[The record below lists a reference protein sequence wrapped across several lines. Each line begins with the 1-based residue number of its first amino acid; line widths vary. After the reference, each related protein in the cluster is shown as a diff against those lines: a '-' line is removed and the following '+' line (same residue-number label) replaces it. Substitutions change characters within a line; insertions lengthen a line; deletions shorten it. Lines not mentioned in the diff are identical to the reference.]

1 MPEEVTRVSAVPP
14 FASVTEALEA
24 LKSAMSYLA
33 AADAA
38 GLPTPVQAQC
48 LQGFEQAESIGTA
61 ARARFLSAFTRA
73 RGYCE
78 DADYSPVMWLVNH
91 TRITRG
97 CAAGHVGWSRRA
109 DAHRLV
115 TAVLAAGEVSAS
127 WARVICGWTGKL
139 PEGCREEADR
149 ILLAAVR
156 SGLDLRD
163 ITALAAEMDKKS
175 RPQPDPDDDPGQVL
189 EDRSVRLETTIGG
202 AGVLAGELTPECA
215 AVVRTVLEA
224 LSAPAGADD
233 TRSHEQRYHD
243 ALAEAMRRLVAGG
256 LVPDRAGQPARVW
269 AHISLADLIDLDA
282 DSALQREWIAR
293 VRAQW
298 AAARAAASVGGGDGA
313 AWLEGAAAEG
323 FACDASITPVVTG
336 DINTA
341 ALEDLVRLCV
351 ELAGHGPGCGPGAE
365 EASTGQEDTGT
376 GQEDTGGRGEDTST
390 GQEDTSGGAEDTGGR
405 GAGGRG
411 AGGRGAGPVPPAEH
425 GREALEMAIIGK
437 AVDLLSG
444 PGGLASFLRRREFG
458 ARFGGPSLPLDVGY
472 SEDVPA
478 GIRNAVRLRDQ
489 HCRFPGGCYQ
499 PAAACH
505 VHHLTPKA
513 RGGKTSVKDCILLCP
528 YHHLIVIHQQG
539 WTLVLNPD
547 GTTTAWNP
555 GKTKVLHS
563 HGPPARAG

>member
-1 MPEEVTRVSAVPP
+1 MSVVPP

-38 GLPTPVQAQC
+38 QLPTPVQAQC
-48 LQGFEQAESIGTA
+48 LQGFEQVESIGTA
-61 ARARFLSAFTRA
+61 ARASFLAAFTRA

-78 DADYSPVMWLVNH
+78 DADYSPLMWLVNQ
-91 TRITRG
+91 TRVTRG

-109 DAHRLV
+109 AGHRLV
-115 TAVLAAGEVSAS
+115 TAALAAAQVSVS

-149 ILLAAVR
+149 ILLAAAR
-156 SGLDLRD
+156 SGLGLRD
-163 ITALAAEMDKKS
+163 ITALAAEMYEKS
-175 RPQPDPDDDPGQVL
+175 RPQPDPGDDPGQAL
-189 EDRSVRLETTIGG
+189 EDRSVRLETTFRG
-202 AGVLAGELTPECA
+202 AGVLTGDLSAECA
-215 AVVRTVLEA
+215 AVVRTVLDA

-256 LVPDRAGQPARVW
+256 LLPDRAGQPAKVW

-282 DSALQREWIAR
+282 DSALQQEWIAR

-313 AWLEGAAAEG
+313 AWLEGNAAEG
-323 FACDASITPVVTG
+323 FACDAAITPVVTG

-341 ALEDLVRLCV
+341 VLEDLVRLCV
-351 ELAGHGPGCGPGAE
+351 ELAGHGPGHCRPGADGTS
-365 EASTGQEDTGT
+365 AGQQDTGAGQEDTGT
-376 GQEDTGGRGEDTST
+376 S
-390 GQEDTSGGAEDTGGR
+390 AEDTGTSAEDTGTSAETSTGAR
-405 GAGGRG
+405 QAGGRTG
-411 AGGRGAGPVPPAEH
+411 GPVPPTGR
-425 GREALEMAIIGK
+425 GREAVEQAIIGK
-437 AVDLLSG
+437 AIELVSG
-444 PGGLASFLRRREFG
+444 PGGLASFLRRRQLG
-458 ARFGGPSLPLDVGY
+458 ARLGGPSLPLDVGF

-505 VHHLTPKA
+505 VHHVKHKA
-513 RGGKTSVKDCILLCP
+513 RGGKTSVKDCVLLCP
-528 YHHLIVIHQQG
+528 CHHLIVIHQWG

-555 GKTKVLHS
+555 DQTKVLHS